1 MCVNYILIFTHTVF
15 IILIHII
22 IQKIYTMN
30 NNLLIQNRLSH
41 IFATKKNILNIYFTA
56 GFPNLEDTTLIIKAL
71 QDSGADMIEIGMP
84 FSDPLADGET
94 IQKSSQKAID
104 NGMTLHLLFDQL
116 KDIRKKVDIP
126 LLLMGYLNTVLQFGI
141 EKFCKQCEEIGIDG
155 VILPDL
161 PMTEY
166 LEDYQPLF
174 ETHGLANIFLI
185 TPQTSEDRIKQIAK
199 VSNGFIYMVS
209 TASTTGTKEGTS
221 QEQIPYFQRIKAMN
235 LPTPKLIGFGISD
248 KKSFEVANQYA
259 EGAIIG
265 SAFIKMLSQSKD
277 INKDIRNFILKIK
290 A

>member
-1 MCVNYILIFTHTVF
+1 
-15 IILIHII
+15 
-22 IQKIYTMN
+22 MN
-30 NNLLIQNRLSH
+30 NNLLTQNRLSH
-41 IFATKKNILNIYFTA
+41 TFATKKNILNIYFTA

-126 LLLMGYLNTVLQFGI
+126 LLLMGYLNTVLQFDI

-235 LPTPKLIGFGISD
+235 LPIPKLIGFGISD

-277 INKDIRNFILKIK
+277 INKDIRDFILKIK